1 METEKKPVTL
11 TIAWLLLLVM
21 GLLMVLGGL
30 ESVLIAYRGS
40 DQAIVGVSLQ
50 SPAQINPD
58 LLKALRGRRATAA
71 CYAVSCGLLVA
82 WVAATAFRKRQ
93 KWSWYALLCS
103 LGVGAILS
111 LLRIPLLDY
120 RPGAESAGM
129 ILAVLV
135 LALAISWRDFR

>member
-1 METEKKPVTL
+1 M
-11 TIAWLLLLVM
+11 
-21 GLLMVLGGL
+21 
-30 ESVLIAYRGS
+30 
-40 DQAIVGVSLQ
+40 
-50 SPAQINPD
+50 
-58 LLKALRGRRATAA
+58 
-71 CYAVSCGLLVA
+71 A